1 MSLKKL
7 NPRTVTLLAFIVTA
21 ALLRIVFGMDAAMK
35 PLADFSPIG
44 AMALFGGAY
53 FRNNG
58 KAYLFPLITIWLG
71 DVVLNRFV
79 FYHEWRFFYSGF
91 YWVYGAFALMVLAG
105 QLIVRKAT
113 VKNIALASVVAML
126 IHWIVTD
133 FGVWLEGTMYA
144 KTWAGWWECLVAAIP
159 YEGNFLAGMAIYSL
173 VLFGGF
179 EWARKHNTASQTA

>member
-7 NPRTVTLLAFIVTA
+7 DPRTLTLLAFILA
-21 ALLRIVFGMDAAMK
+21 AAVLRVIFGMEAGMK
-35 PLADFSPIG
+35 PLANFAPIG

-58 KAYLFPLITIWLG
+58 KAYLFPLLTIWLG
-71 DVVLNRFV
+71 DIILNRYV
-79 FYHEWRFFYSGF
+79 FYHEWRLFYSGF
-91 YWVYGAFALMVLAG
+91 YWVYGAYALMVLVG
-105 QLIVRKAT
+105 QLMIGKAT
-113 VKNIALASVVAML
+113 VKNVALASLVTVL

-144 KTWAGWWECLVAAIP
+144 RTWAGWWECLVAAIP
-159 YEGNFLAGMAIYSL
+159 YERNFLGGMLLYNV

-179 EWARKHNTASQTA
+179 EWIKRNNPALQAA

>member
-179 EWARKHNTASQTA
+179 EWARKHNTALQTA